1 MMSGMQLAAKAE
13 LLHESNRL
21 RMQVLTFA
29 ELQSGAG
36 TKRSGGPGAGPSGLN
51 ADAGSCHARQAK
63 AGY

>member
-36 TKRSGGPGAGPSGLN
+36 TKRSGGQGAGQSVLGAFAVL
-51 ADAGSCHARQAK
+51 AKQA
-63 AGY
+63 